1 MEQRIEAL
9 EKRLSSNKSQ
19 DSSPK
24 PSTIPDTIK
33 NFQKEIIRLESEN
46 SQLKKAHST
55 SVSCSSSCS
64 SSSSSDSSSSESESE
79 DNEEGEAEDGK
90 NKNSNPEDGNAQDV
104 DTGYESGQSNKKSLD
119 PNEEKEVI
127 VINTQQEDEK
137 PEENEEIFDDT
148 ISVNCITSTSQS

>member
-1 MEQRIEAL
+1 MSKDELINEYLQMEQRIEAL

-19 DSSPK
+19 DSPK
-24 PSTIPDTIK
+24 PSPNNQVSTIPDTIK
-33 NFQKEIIRLESEN
+33 NFQKEITRLESEN

-79 DNEEGEAEDGK
+79 DNEEGEEAEDGK

-104 DTGYESGQSNKKSLD
+104 DTLRRPQNLKKSS
-119 PNEEKEVI
+119 I
-127 VINTQQEDEK
+127 
-137 PEENEEIFDDT
+137 
-148 ISVNCITSTSQS
+148 

>member
-1 MEQRIEAL
+1 MSEYSFYCSR
-9 EKRLSSNKSQ
+9 RSSNLIQ
-19 DSSPK
+19 DSG
-24 PSTIPDTIK
+24 TI
-33 NFQKEIIRLESEN
+33 F
-46 SQLKKAHST
+46 
-55 SVSCSSSCS
+55 
-64 SSSSSDSSSSESESE
+64 SESESE
-79 DNEEGEAEDGK
+79 DNEEGEEAEDGK